1 MKRVVMAVVGAL
13 GLGAL
18 WGRRRHRGEL
28 AELPAATGS
37 DPAEELRA
45 KLAESKAV
53 PAGEEAA
60 PDEPVTP
67 GGNGT
72 PMDPEVRRRAVHER
86 ARASI
91 DDLTD

>member
-1 MKRVVMAVVGAL
+1 MKRAVMAVVGAL

-18 WGRRRHRGEL
+18 WRRRRRRKPD
-28 AELPAATGS
+28 ELPVATEP

-45 KLAESKAV
+45 KLAESKAAIPEEESP
-53 PAGEEAA
+53 PAE
-60 PDEPVTP
+60 EPVAP
-67 GGNGT
+67 EGNGS

-91 DDLTD
+91 DDLK